1 MIEPV
6 YLGLFRDSLEAIY
19 HGKNHS
25 PTGLYYA
32 DFCQYDYS
40 LEQYDYSLETNK
52 LYFWLNDSIPY
63 FAIFIFSDK
72 NLSMVALN
80 ASYLATNIPYER
92 GQLLYTSLDEFCRRT
107 IEVNHPATE
116 WLLFNQDLWSKSDY
130 SV

>member
-1 MIEPV
+1 MEPV

-32 DFCQYDYS
+32 DFCQYDDS
-40 LEQYDYSLETNK
+40 LESNK
-52 LYFWLNDSIPY
+52 LYFWLNGSIPY

-72 NLSMVALN
+72 NLKMVALN
-80 ASYLATNIPYER
+80 ATYLASNIPYER
-92 GQLLYTSLDEFCRRT
+92 GQLLYTSLEEFCSRT

-116 WLLFNQDLWSKSDY
+116 WLLFNQELWNDTRYQPKNK
-130 SV
+130 V